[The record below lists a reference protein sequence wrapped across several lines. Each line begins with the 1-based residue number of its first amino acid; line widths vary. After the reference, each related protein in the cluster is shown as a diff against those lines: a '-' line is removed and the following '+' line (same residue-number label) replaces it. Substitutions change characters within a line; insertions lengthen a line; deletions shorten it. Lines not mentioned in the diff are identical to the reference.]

1 VPAPDA
7 PATAPAE
14 VPAPDAPATAPAEVP
29 GPDAPDMAP
38 ATAPAPDEAAKPEEA
53 QEPPDTAPRKVEE
66 TDSATAPAS
75 EAPAPEQLLPA
86 IIDAIDANAADPVVP
101 DTAEP
106 QVVAEQLSK
115 QKTNVQWWCPWCSN
129 TTMTAAAA

>member
-1 VPAPDA
+1 
-7 PATAPAE
+7 
-14 VPAPDAPATAPAEVP
+14 VP
-29 GPDAPDMAP
+29 GPDAPDTAP

-115 QKTNVQWWCPWCSN
+115 QKQMYNGGVRGVRTRR
-129 TTMTAAAA
+129 